1 MWVYIEGLFLKSK
14 ILSLKGTHNRSMT
27 LAISD
32 KVVSEVKDTKF
43 ERNSQLIRLFERE
56 NHSCIFG
63 HFAVFHQILAL
74 PTPYSSKKSNKPIGL
89 AHRFSVCYSCS
100 ARVLRLF

>member
-1 MWVYIEGLFLKSK
+1 MREFFVS
-14 ILSLKGTHNRSMT
+14 
-27 LAISD
+27 A
-32 KVVSEVKDTKF
+32 SEVKDTKF

-74 PTPYSSKKSNKPIGL
+74 PTPYSSKKKRQANWSGSSL
-89 AHRFSVCYSCS
+89 F
-100 ARVLRLF
+100 RLL

>member
-1 MWVYIEGLFLKSK
+1 MREFFVS
-14 ILSLKGTHNRSMT
+14 
-27 LAISD
+27 A
-32 KVVSEVKDTKF
+32 SEVKDTKF

-74 PTPYSSKKSNKPIGL
+74 PTQFKQKKRQANWSGSSL
-89 AHRFSVCYSCS
+89 F
-100 ARVLRLF
+100 RLL